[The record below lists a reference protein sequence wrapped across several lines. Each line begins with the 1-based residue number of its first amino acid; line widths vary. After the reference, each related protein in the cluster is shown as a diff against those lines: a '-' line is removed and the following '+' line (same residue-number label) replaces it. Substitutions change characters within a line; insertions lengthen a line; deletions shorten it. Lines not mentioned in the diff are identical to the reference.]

1 MKKKCGNPDL
11 ELHPVGGAPSSSHI
25 WLFLIK
31 DINTLIDKIVFPSQ
45 EPGWTL
51 LHLRM
56 MNDLLC

>member
-11 ELHPVGGAPSSSHI
+11 ELHPAGGAASSSHI

-31 DINTLIDKIVFPSQ
+31 DINTLIDKIIFPSQ

-56 MNDLLC
+56 MTDLLC